1 MNLSR
6 VSWRLLVPAAAALA
20 ALSMPAA
27 AQKPNILYILVD
39 DMEHELYQYMPKTK
53 RLIEEQGVLFDQN
66 FTSLSLC
73 CPSRTT
79 TLRGQYSHNTGI
91 FTNVW
96 PTGGFAKF
104 HADGL
109 ENSTVA
115 TWLQRGGYRTGLI
128 GKYLNGY
135 PNSEVGPLYIPPGW
149 NYWWS
154 PNGGTPYAQYNYS
167 VNFNGRTVSY
177 GNTAPDHFNDVAT
190 AQAVTFLR
198 ESANDP
204 AKKPFF
210 LFFTPTLP
218 HAPATPPKRYKNML
232 LDVKLPRKPSFNEA
246 DISDKPR
253 WLRKLPLLTE
263 DEIARMQTLYVKRRQ
278 SMLAL
283 DDMVETL
290 VNELQASGQLA
301 NTYVFFSSDNG
312 WHQGEH
318 RLPAGKSRLY
328 EEDIRVPLSV
338 RGPGIPAGRV
348 IRKLSANVD
357 LAPTFAA
364 LGGVAAPDFVDGRS
378 LVPLFKGPAPATWRQ
393 ALLLE
398 SHTGLAGEASEL
410 ASAGATTEP
419 GLLEPDDMNANSA
432 ALAPAP
438 AHVYRGLRTAF
449 GSTFALFDIGDA
461 EYYDLYLDPYQLQN
475 RYSTMNAELRTALTN
490 QLNSMRN
497 ASGAALRAAEEVPA
511 GRRPAAAAG
520 AK

>member
-1 MNLSR
+1 MKELR
-6 VSWRLLVPAAAALA
+6 VSWRLLAPAAALLA
-20 ALSMPAA
+20 GLAGPVA

-53 RLIEEQGVLFDQN
+53 QLIEQKGALFDQN

-91 FTNVW
+91 FTNAW
-96 PTGGFAKF
+96 PNGGFAKF

-109 ENSTVA
+109 ENSTIA
-115 TWLQRGGYRTGLI
+115 TWLQRGGYRTAII

-135 PNSEVGPLYIPPGW
+135 PNADSGRLYIPPGW
-149 NYWWS
+149 DYWWV

-167 VNFNGRTVSY
+167 INFNGRSVSY
-177 GNTAPDHFNDVAT
+177 GNTQADNFNDVAT
-190 AQAVTFLR
+190 AQVQSFLR
-198 ESANDP
+198 ESASDP
-204 AKKPFF
+204 GKQPFF
-210 LFFTPTLP
+210 LYFTPTLP
-218 HAPATPPKRYKNML
+218 HAPATPPKRYSRQL
-232 LDVKLPRKPSFNEA
+232 LDVKLPRTPSFNEA

-253 WLRKLPLLTE
+253 WLRKLPLLTA
-263 DEIARMQTLYVKRRQ
+263 DEIARMETLYRKRRQ
-278 SMLAL
+278 SILAL

-290 VNELQASGQLA
+290 INTLQSNGQLA

-312 WHQGEH
+312 WHQGQH

-328 EEDIRVPLSV
+328 EEDIRVPLAV

-348 IRKLSANVD
+348 VDKLSANVD
-357 LAPTFAA
+357 LAPTFAEI
-364 LGGVAAPDFVDGRS
+364 GGVDTPAFVDGRS
-378 LVPLFKGPAPATWRQ
+378 LVPLFKAPGPAVWRQ

-398 SHTGLAGEASEL
+398 SHTGFGGEAAESQVSGSF
-410 ASAGATTEP
+410 ASDP
-419 GLLEPDDMNANSA
+419 GVLEPDDMNADSA

-449 GSTFALFDIGDA
+449 NSTFALYDIGDA
-461 EYYDLYLDPYQLQN
+461 EYYDLIVDPYQLKN
-475 RYSTMNAELRTALTN
+475 RYKSMNAALKARLTD
-490 QLNSMRN
+490 QLNAMRN

-511 GRRPAAAAG
+511 GRR
-520 AK
+520 